1 MRRAAAR
8 LREQRQGGWHKPDSP
23 IPKSR
28 LPIPEVQGIPLLRDL
43 VILVAVAIPV
53 VLLMHRLRLP
63 TIIGFLVSGVALG
76 PSALGVIR
84 QVESVSVLAEIGVVL
99 LLFSIGLELSLSRV
113 IRLGRLVLMAG
124 ALQMALTVVA
134 AGVVAA
140 IVGEG
145 LRRAVVWGALVAL
158 SSTAVVLKLY
168 QDRGEL
174 DAAHGRVV
182 VAILLFQDLCVVPL
196 MLLLP
201 LLAGEAGGPGTT
213 LTRTVTSVVVVTV
226 LIGAGRWIVPWV
238 LARVASVRVQ
248 ELFTLSVVGIGLG
261 AAFVTSAFG
270 LSLALGAFLAGL
282 IIAESEYGLQALS
295 DMLPF
300 RDAFTGIF
308 FTSVGMLL
316 DVRYVAQHPFLV
328 AGVTLGLLILKFVC
342 GYVAVRVVRR
352 STRVGL
358 MSGLALAQVGE
369 FSFVLAGSALA
380 LGLLDADRYQ
390 LFLGSSVLTMVAAPF
405 MVRAADAWSEWFLSR
420 RGRGAPTMEW
430 STREARAATS
440 FKDHVIIVGY
450 GLNGRNL
457 ARALKGADIR
467 YVVLEEN
474 AQVARRARMER
485 EDVVFGDG
493 TRAEVLHRVG
503 AARARAIVFAIGSLG
518 ETRRGVSNARR
529 LSATAQIVARTR
541 YVKEVEELQQLG
553 ANTVVPEEFETSIEL
568 FTRVLE
574 LYGVSSPEIR
584 RRASE
589 LRRDMYSF
597 LRDVGTAPSRTQSSL
612 TRLTAHLE
620 FDDIAVRPGCAAAG
634 MRVGELQLRATG
646 AHLVAVLRQGQA
658 HYAPDDAFVVQADD
672 RVVIVGDG
680 ESLARAALL
689 FAAQPSATV

>member
-1 MRRAAAR
+1 M
-8 LREQRQGGWHKPDSP
+8 H
-23 IPKSR
+23 
-28 LPIPEVQGIPLLRDL
+28 GIPLLRDL
-43 VILVAVAIPV
+43 VVLVAVAIPV

-63 TIIGFLVSGVALG
+63 TIIGFLVSGVAVG
-76 PSALGVIR
+76 PSALGLVR
-84 QVESVSVLAEIGVVL
+84 QVDDVSVLAEIGVVL

-124 ALQMALTVVA
+124 ALQMALTVIAAGIVA
-134 AGVVAA
+134 AL
-140 IVGEG
+140 VGEG
-145 LRRAVVWGALVAL
+145 LRRAAVWGILVAL

-168 QDRGEL
+168 QERGEL

-182 VAILLFQDLCVVPL
+182 IAILLFQDLCVVPL

-201 LLAGEAGGPGTT
+201 LLAGDAGGQGNT
-213 LTRTVTSVVVVTV
+213 LTRTLTSVIVVMV
-226 LIGAGRWIVPWV
+226 LVGTGRWIVPWT
-238 LARVASVRVQ
+238 LSRVASVRMQ

-316 DVRYVAQHPFLV
+316 DVRYVAQHPILV
-328 AGVTLGLLILKFVC
+328 AGVTLGLLALKFTC
-342 GYVAVRVVRR
+342 GYTAVRIVRR

-358 MSGLALAQVGE
+358 MSGLGLAQIGE
-369 FSFVLAGSALA
+369 FSFVLVGSALT
-380 LGLLDADRYQ
+380 LGLFDADRYQ

-405 MVRAADAWSEWFLSR
+405 LVRAADAASDWYLSR
-420 RGRGAPTMEW
+420 RPAPTMEW
-430 STREARAATS
+430 STREARAVTAY
-440 FKDHVIIVGY
+440 KEHVIIVGY

-457 ARALKGADIR
+457 ARALRGADIR

-474 AQVARRARMER
+474 AQVVRRARMER

-503 AARARAIVFAIGSLG
+503 AERARAIVFAIGSLG
-518 ETRRGVSNARR
+518 ETRRGVANARR
-529 LSATAQIVARTR
+529 LNGTAQILARTR

-553 ANTVVPEEFETSIEL
+553 ANSVVPEEFETSIEL

-574 LYGVSSPEIR
+574 LYGVSSLQIR
-584 RRASE
+584 RRAAE

-597 LRDVGTAPSRTQSSL
+597 LREVGTAPSRTQAALS
-612 TRLTAHLE
+612 RLTAHLE
-620 FDDIAVRPGCAAAG
+620 FDDIAVRAG
-634 MRVGELQLRATG
+634 SPVTGHRIDELQVRERSG
-646 AHLVAVLRQGQA
+646 AHLVAVLRDGQA
-658 HYAPDDAFVVQADD
+658 HYAPDESFVIQEGD
-672 RVVIVGDG
+672 RVVLVGDG
-680 ESLARAALL
+680 DALGRAAQL
-689 FAAQPSATV
+689 FLRQAPIQT

>member
-1 MRRAAAR
+1 M
-8 LREQRQGGWHKPDSP
+8 H
-23 IPKSR
+23 
-28 LPIPEVQGIPLLRDL
+28 GIPLLRDL
-43 VILVAVAIPV
+43 VVLVAVAIPV

-63 TIIGFLVSGVALG
+63 SIVGFLVSGVAVG
-76 PSALGVIR
+76 PSALGLVR
-84 QVESVSVLAEIGVVL
+84 QVDDVSILAEIGVVL

-113 IRLGRLVLMAG
+113 IRMGRLVLMAG
-124 ALQMALTVVA
+124 ALQMALAVA
-134 AGVVAA
+134 GVGVVAM
-140 IVGEG
+140 IVGEDP
-145 LRRAVVWGALVAL
+145 RRALVWGVLVAL

-168 QDRGEL
+168 QERGEL

-201 LLAGEAGGPGTT
+201 LLAGEAAGPGTT
-213 LTRTVTSVVVVTV
+213 LTRVVTSVIVVTV
-226 LIGAGRWIVPWV
+226 LIGAGRWLVPWA
-238 LARVASVRVQ
+238 LERVASIRVQ

-270 LSLALGAFLAGL
+270 LSLALGAFIAGL

-316 DVRYVAQHPFLV
+316 DVRYVARHPFLV
-328 AGVTLGLLILKFVC
+328 VGVTLGLLVLKFAS
-342 GYVAVRVVRR
+342 GYTAVRIVRR

-358 MSGLALAQVGE
+358 MSGLGLAQIGE
-369 FSFVLAGSALA
+369 FSFVLAGSALT

-390 LFLGSSVLTMVAAPF
+390 LFLGSSVLTMLAAPF
-405 MVRAADAWSEWFLSR
+405 LVRAADAASEWFLSR
-420 RGRGAPTMEW
+420 RAAPTMEW
-430 STREARAATS
+430 STREARAVTGYRE
-440 FKDHVIIVGY
+440 HVIIVGY

-457 ARALKGADIR
+457 SRALRGADIR

-474 AQVARRARMER
+474 AQVVRRARMER

-503 AARARAIVFAIGSLG
+503 AERARAIVFAIGSLG
-518 ETRRGVSNARR
+518 ETRRGVANARR
-529 LSATAQIVARTR
+529 LNPTAQIVARTR

-553 ANTVVPEEFETSIEL
+553 ANSVVPEEFETSIEL

-574 LYGVSSPEIR
+574 LYGVSTLEIR
-584 RRASE
+584 RRAGE

-597 LRDVGTAPSRTQSSL
+597 LREVGTSPSRTQAALS
-612 TRLTAHLE
+612 RLTAHLE
-620 FDDIAVRPGCAAAG
+620 FDDIAVRAG
-634 MRVGELQLRATG
+634 SPVTGMHIGELQLREQSG
-646 AHLVAVLRQGQA
+646 AHLVAVLRDGQA
-658 HYAPDDAFVVQADD
+658 HYAPDAAFVLQEGD
-672 RVVIVGDG
+672 RVVLVGDG
-680 ESLARAALL
+680 DALARAAQL
-689 FAAQPSATV
+689 FKRQLPAKL

>member
-1 MRRAAAR
+1 V
-8 LREQRQGGWHKPDSP
+8 H
-23 IPKSR
+23 
-28 LPIPEVQGIPLLRDL
+28 GIPLLRDL
-43 VILVAVAIPV
+43 VVLVAVAIPV

-63 TIIGFLVSGVALG
+63 SIVGFLVSGVAVG
-76 PSALGVIR
+76 PSALGLVR
-84 QVESVSVLAEIGVVL
+84 QVDDVSILAEIGVVL

-113 IRLGRLVLMAG
+113 IRMGRLVLMAG
-124 ALQMALTVVA
+124 ALQMALAVA
-134 AGVVAA
+134 GVGVVAM

-145 LRRAVVWGALVAL
+145 PRRALVWGVLVAL

-168 QDRGEL
+168 QERGEL

-201 LLAGEAGGPGTT
+201 LLAGETAGPGAT
-213 LTRTVTSVVVVTV
+213 LTRVVTSVIVVTV
-226 LIGAGRWIVPWV
+226 LIGAGRWLVPWA
-238 LARVASVRVQ
+238 LARVASIRVQ

-270 LSLALGAFLAGL
+270 LSLALGAFIAGL

-316 DVRYVAQHPFLV
+316 DVRYVARHPFLV
-328 AGVTLGLLILKFVC
+328 VGVTLGLLVLKFAS
-342 GYVAVRVVRR
+342 GYTAVRIVRR

-358 MSGLALAQVGE
+358 MSGLGLAQIGE
-369 FSFVLAGSALA
+369 FSFVLAGSALT

-390 LFLGSSVLTMVAAPF
+390 LFLGSSVLTMLAAPF
-405 MVRAADAWSEWFLSR
+405 LVRAADAASEWFLSR
-420 RGRGAPTMEW
+420 RAAPTMEW
-430 STREARAATS
+430 STREARAVTGYRE
-440 FKDHVIIVGY
+440 HVIIVGY

-457 ARALKGADIR
+457 SRALRGADIR

-474 AQVARRARMER
+474 AQVVRRARMER

-503 AARARAIVFAIGSLG
+503 ADRARAIVFAIGSLG
-518 ETRRGVSNARR
+518 ETRRGVANARR
-529 LSATAQIVARTR
+529 LNPTAQIVARTR

-574 LYGVSSPEIR
+574 LYGVSSLEIR
-584 RRASE
+584 RRAGE

-597 LRDVGTAPSRTQSSL
+597 LREVGTAPSRTQSSL
-612 TRLTAHLE
+612 SRLTAHLE
-620 FDDIAVRPGCAAAG
+620 FDDIGVRPGSPVAG
-634 MRVGELQLRATG
+634 SHIGELQLRERSG
-646 AHLVAVLRQGQA
+646 AHLVAVLRDGQA
-658 HYAPDDAFVVQADD
+658 HYAPDESFLLQEGD
-672 RVVIVGDG
+672 RVVLVGDG
-680 ESLARAALL
+680 DALTRAAQL
-689 FAAQPSATV
+689 FKRQIPAQL

>member
-1 MRRAAAR
+1 
-8 LREQRQGGWHKPDSP
+8 
-23 IPKSR
+23 
-28 LPIPEVQGIPLLRDL
+28 IPLLRDL
-43 VILVAVAIPV
+43 VVLVAVAIPV

-63 TIIGFLVSGVALG
+63 SIVGFLVSGVAVG
-76 PSALGVIR
+76 PSALGLVR
-84 QVESVSVLAEIGVVL
+84 QVDDVSILAEIGVVL

-124 ALQMALTVVA
+124 ALQMALTVAGV
-134 AGVVAA
+134 GVVAM
-140 IVGEG
+140 IIGEG
-145 LRRAVVWGALVAL
+145 PRRALVWGVLVAL

-168 QDRGEL
+168 QERGEL

-201 LLAGEAGGPGTT
+201 LLAGDTAGPGTT
-213 LTRTVTSVVVVTV
+213 LTRVVTSVIVVTV
-226 LIGAGRWIVPWV
+226 LIGAGRLLVPWA
-238 LARVASVRVQ
+238 LARVASIRVQ

-270 LSLALGAFLAGL
+270 LSLALGAFIAGL

-316 DVRYVAQHPFLV
+316 DVRYVARHPFLV
-328 AGVTLGLLILKFVC
+328 VGVTLGLLVLKFAS
-342 GYVAVRVVRR
+342 GYTAVRIVRR

-358 MSGLALAQVGE
+358 MSGLGLAQIGE
-369 FSFVLAGSALA
+369 FSFVLAGSALT

-390 LFLGSSVLTMVAAPF
+390 LFLGSSVLTMLAAPF
-405 MVRAADAWSEWFLSR
+405 LVRAADAASEWFLSR
-420 RGRGAPTMEW
+420 RAAPTMEW
-430 STREARAATS
+430 STREARAVTGYRE
-440 FKDHVIIVGY
+440 HVIIVGY

-457 ARALKGADIR
+457 SRALRGADIR

-474 AQVARRARMER
+474 AQVVRRARMER

-503 AARARAIVFAIGSLG
+503 AERARAIVFAIGSLG
-518 ETRRGVSNARR
+518 ETRRGVANARR
-529 LSATAQIVARTR
+529 LNPTAQILARTR

-553 ANTVVPEEFETSIEL
+553 ANSVVPEEFETSIEL

-574 LYGVSSPEIR
+574 LYGQSGPEIR
-584 RRASE
+584 RRAGE

-597 LRDVGTAPSRTQSSL
+597 LREVGTAPSHTQASL

-620 FDDIAVRPGCAAAG
+620 FDDIGVRAG
-634 MRVGELQLRATG
+634 SPVTGSRVGELQLRERSG
-646 AHLVAVLRQGQA
+646 AHLVAVLRDGQA
-658 HYAPDDAFVVQADD
+658 HYAPDDSFVIQEGD
-672 RVVIVGDG
+672 RVVLVGDG
-680 ESLARAALL
+680 DALARAARLL
-689 FAAQPSATV
+689 QRQVPAK

>member
-1 MRRAAAR
+1 M
-8 LREQRQGGWHKPDSP
+8 H
-23 IPKSR
+23 
-28 LPIPEVQGIPLLRDL
+28 GIPLLRDL
-43 VILVAVAIPV
+43 VVLVGVAIPV

-63 TIIGFLVSGVALG
+63 TIVGFLISGVALG

-84 QVESVSVLAEIGVVL
+84 QVDDVAVLAEIGVVL

-113 IRLGRLVLMAG
+113 IRMGRLVLMAG
-124 ALQMALTVVA
+124 ALQMALTMVG
-134 AGVVAA
+134 AGVVAML
-140 IVGEG
+140 VGEG
-145 LRRAVVWGALVAL
+145 PRRAVVWGALIAL

-168 QDRGEL
+168 QERGEL

-201 LLAGEAGGPGTT
+201 LLAGESGGPGAT
-213 LTRTVTSVVVVTV
+213 LTRVATSVVVVTV
-226 LIGAGRWIVPWV
+226 LTGAGRWIVPWA

-316 DVRYVAQHPFLV
+316 DVRYVARHPFLV
-328 AGVTLGLLILKFVC
+328 AGVTLGLLVLKFVA
-342 GYVAVRVVRR
+342 GYTAVRIVRR
-352 STRVGL
+352 STRIGF

-405 MVRAADAWSEWFLSR
+405 LVRAADAASEWFLSR
-420 RGRGAPTMEW
+420 RAAPTMEW
-430 STREARAATS
+430 STREARAVTALRE
-440 FKDHVIIVGY
+440 HVIIVGY

-503 AARARAIVFAIGSLG
+503 ADRARAIVFAIGSLG
-518 ETRRGVSNARR
+518 ETRRGVANARR
-529 LSATAQIVARTR
+529 LNATAQILARTR

-553 ANTVVPEEFETSIEL
+553 ANSVVPEEFETSIEL

-574 LYGVSSPEIR
+574 LYGVSTLEIR
-584 RRASE
+584 RRAGE

-597 LRDVGTAPSRTQSSL
+597 LRDVGTSPSRTQASL
-612 TRLTAHLE
+612 SRLTAHLE
-620 FDDIAVRPGCAAAG
+620 FDDIPVRPGSPAAG
-634 MRVGELQLRATG
+634 SPIGELQLRDRLG
-646 AHLVAVLRQGQA
+646 AHLVAVLRDGQA
-658 HYAPDDAFVVQADD
+658 HYAPDDSFVMQEGD
-672 RVVIVGDG
+672 RVVLVGDG
-680 ESLARAALL
+680 DALAQAAEMFRRQLP
-689 FAAQPSATV
+689 ARQ

>member
-1 MRRAAAR
+1 V
-8 LREQRQGGWHKPDSP
+8 H
-23 IPKSR
+23 
-28 LPIPEVQGIPLLRDL
+28 GIPLLRDL
-43 VILVAVAIPV
+43 VVLVAVAIPV

-63 TIIGFLVSGVALG
+63 SIVGFLVSGVAVG
-76 PSALGVIR
+76 PSALGLVR
-84 QVESVSVLAEIGVVL
+84 QVDDVSILAEIGVVL

-113 IRLGRLVLMAG
+113 IRMGRLVLMAG
-124 ALQMALTVVA
+124 ALQMALAVA
-134 AGVVAA
+134 GVGVVAM
-140 IVGEG
+140 IVREG
-145 LRRAVVWGALVAL
+145 PRRALVWGVLVAL

-168 QDRGEL
+168 QERGEL

-201 LLAGEAGGPGTT
+201 LLAGEGAGPGTT
-213 LTRTVTSVVVVTV
+213 LTRVVTSVIVVTV
-226 LIGAGRWIVPWV
+226 LIGAGRWLVPWA
-238 LARVASVRVQ
+238 LERVASIRVQ

-270 LSLALGAFLAGL
+270 LSLALGAFIAGL

-316 DVRYVAQHPFLV
+316 DVRYVARHPFLV
-328 AGVTLGLLILKFVC
+328 VGVTLGLLVLKFAS
-342 GYVAVRVVRR
+342 GYTAVRIVRR

-358 MSGLALAQVGE
+358 MSGLGLAQIGE
-369 FSFVLAGSALA
+369 FSFVLAGSALT

-390 LFLGSSVLTMVAAPF
+390 LFLGSSVLTMLAAPF
-405 MVRAADAWSEWFLSR
+405 LVRAADAASEWFLSR
-420 RGRGAPTMEW
+420 RAAPTMEW
-430 STREARAATS
+430 STREARAVTGYRE
-440 FKDHVIIVGY
+440 HVIIVGY

-457 ARALKGADIR
+457 SRALRGADIR

-474 AQVARRARMER
+474 AQVVRRARMER

-503 AARARAIVFAIGSLG
+503 AERARAIVFAIGSLG
-518 ETRRGVSNARR
+518 ETRRGVANARR
-529 LSATAQIVARTR
+529 LNPTAQIVARTR

-553 ANTVVPEEFETSIEL
+553 ANSVVPEEFETSIEL

-574 LYGVSSPEIR
+574 LYGVSTLEIR
-584 RRASE
+584 RRAGE

-597 LRDVGTAPSRTQSSL
+597 LREVGTSPSRTQAALS
-612 TRLTAHLE
+612 RLTAHLE
-620 FDDIAVRPGCAAAG
+620 FDDIAVRAG
-634 MRVGELQLRATG
+634 SPVTGMHIGELQLREQSG
-646 AHLVAVLRQGQA
+646 AHLVAVLRDGQA
-658 HYAPDDAFVVQADD
+658 HYAPDAAFVLQEGD
-672 RVVIVGDG
+672 RVVLVGDG
-680 ESLARAALL
+680 DALARAAQL
-689 FAAQPSATV
+689 FKRQLPAKL

>member
-1 MRRAAAR
+1 
-8 LREQRQGGWHKPDSP
+8 
-23 IPKSR
+23 
-28 LPIPEVQGIPLLRDL
+28 
-43 VILVAVAIPV
+43 
-53 VLLMHRLRLP
+53 MHRLRLP

-84 QVESVSVLAEIGVVL
+84 RVDDVAVLAEIGVVL

-113 IRLGRLVLMAG
+113 IRMGRLVLMAG

-201 LLAGEAGGPGTT
+201 LLAGDASGPGTT
-213 LTRTVTSVVVVTV
+213 LTRTVTSVIVVTV
-226 LIGAGRWIVPWV
+226 LVGAGRWIVPWA

-328 AGVTLGLLILKFVC
+328 AGVTLGLLILKFAC
-342 GYVAVRVVRR
+342 GYAAVRVVRR
-352 STRVGL
+352 STRVGF
-358 MSGLALAQVGE
+358 MSGLALAPIGE

-380 LGLLDADRYQ
+380 LGLMDADRYQ

-420 RGRGAPTMEW
+420 RGAPTMEW
-430 STREARAATS
+430 STREARAVTA

-474 AQVARRARMER
+474 AQVVRRARMER

-553 ANTVVPEEFETSIEL
+553 ANSVVPEEFETSIEI

-584 RRASE
+584 RHASE

-597 LRDVGTAPSRTQSSL
+597 LREVGTAPSRIQASA
-612 TRLTAHLE
+612 TRLAAHLE

-634 MRVGELQLRATG
+634 MRVGDLQLRATG
-646 AHLVAVLRQGQA
+646 AHLVAVLREGQA
-658 HYAPDDAFVVQADD
+658 HYAPDDAFVVQAGD

-680 ESLARAALL
+680 ESLARAATL
-689 FAAQPSATV
+689 FAAQPSATA

>member
-1 MRRAAAR
+1 
-8 LREQRQGGWHKPDSP
+8 LH
-23 IPKSR
+23 
-28 LPIPEVQGIPLLRDL
+28 GIPLLRDL
-43 VILVAVAIPV
+43 VVLVAVAIPV

-63 TIIGFLVSGVALG
+63 TIIGFLVSGVAVG
-76 PSALGVIR
+76 PSALGLVR
-84 QVESVSVLAEIGVVL
+84 QVENVSVLAEIGVVL

-113 IRLGRLVLMAG
+113 IRMGRLVLMAG
-124 ALQMALTVVA
+124 ALQMTLTVIAV
-134 AGVVAA
+134 GVVAMIA
-140 IVGEG
+140 GEG
-145 LRRAVVWGALVAL
+145 PRHAAVWGILVAL

-168 QDRGEL
+168 QERGEL

-196 MLLLP
+196 MLFLP
-201 LLAGEAGGPGTT
+201 LLAGDAGGPVTT
-213 LTRTVTSVVVVTV
+213 LTRTLMSIVVVTV
-226 LIGAGRWIVPWV
+226 LVGAGRWIVPWT

-316 DVRYVAQHPFLV
+316 DVRYVARHPLMV
-328 AGVTLGLLILKFVC
+328 LGVTLGLLLLKFIC
-342 GYVAVRVVRR
+342 GYGAVRFVRR
-352 STRVGL
+352 STRVGI
-358 MSGLALAQVGE
+358 MSGLGLAQIGE
-369 FSFVLAGSALA
+369 FSFVLASSALA
-380 LGLLDADRYQ
+380 LSLFDADRYQ

-405 MVRAADAWSEWFLSR
+405 LVRAADSLSEWYLSR
-420 RGRGAPTMEW
+420 RAAPTMEW
-430 STREARAATS
+430 STREARAIGLH
-440 FKDHVIIVGY
+440 KEHVIIVGY

-457 ARALKGADIR
+457 ARALRGANIP

-474 AQVARRARMER
+474 AQVVRRARMER

-503 AARARAIVFAIGSLG
+503 AERARAIVFAIASLG

-529 LSATAQIVARTR
+529 LNTTAQVIARTR
-541 YVKEVEELQQLG
+541 YVKEVEELKQLG
-553 ANTVVPEEFETSIEL
+553 ANSVVPEEFETSIEL

-574 LYGVSSPEIR
+574 LYGVRSLEIR
-584 RRASE
+584 RLASE

-597 LRDVGTAPSRTQSSL
+597 LRDVGAGPSRTQTSL
-612 TRLTAHLE
+612 TRLTAQLE
-620 FDDIAVRPGCAAAG
+620 FDDIAI
-634 MRVGELQLRATG
+634 RVGSPATGMTLGELKVRARSG
-646 AHLVAVLRQGQA
+646 AHLVAVLRAGQA
-658 HYAPDDAFVVQADD
+658 VYAPDDAFVIEEGD
-672 RVVIVGDG
+672 RVVLVGDS
-680 ESLARAALL
+680 EALKRAAEL
-689 FAAQPSATV
+689 FLRQVPATR

>member
-1 MRRAAAR
+1 V
-8 LREQRQGGWHKPDSP
+8 H
-23 IPKSR
+23 
-28 LPIPEVQGIPLLRDL
+28 GIPLLRDL
-43 VILVAVAIPV
+43 VVLVAVAIPV

-63 TIIGFLVSGVALG
+63 SIVGFLVSGVAVG
-76 PSALGVIR
+76 PSALGLVR
-84 QVESVSVLAEIGVVL
+84 QVDDVSILAEIGVVL

-113 IRLGRLVLMAG
+113 IRMGRLVLMAG
-124 ALQMALTVVA
+124 ALQMALAVA
-134 AGVVAA
+134 GVGVVAM
-140 IVGEG
+140 IVGEDP
-145 LRRAVVWGALVAL
+145 RRALVWGVLVAL

-168 QDRGEL
+168 QERGEL

-201 LLAGEAGGPGTT
+201 LLAGEAAGPGTT
-213 LTRTVTSVVVVTV
+213 LTRVVTSVIVVTV
-226 LIGAGRWIVPWV
+226 LIGAGRWLVPWA
-238 LARVASVRVQ
+238 LERVASIRVQ

-270 LSLALGAFLAGL
+270 LSLALGAFIAGL

-316 DVRYVAQHPFLV
+316 DVRYVARHPFLV
-328 AGVTLGLLILKFVC
+328 VGVTLGLLVLKFAS
-342 GYVAVRVVRR
+342 GYTAVRIVRR

-358 MSGLALAQVGE
+358 MSGLGLAQIGE
-369 FSFVLAGSALA
+369 FSFVLAGSALT

-390 LFLGSSVLTMVAAPF
+390 LFLGSSVLTMLAAPF
-405 MVRAADAWSEWFLSR
+405 LVRAADAASEWFLSR
-420 RGRGAPTMEW
+420 RAAPTMEW
-430 STREARAATS
+430 STREARAVTGYRE
-440 FKDHVIIVGY
+440 HVIIVGY

-457 ARALKGADIR
+457 SRALRGADIR

-474 AQVARRARMER
+474 AQVVRRARMER

-503 AARARAIVFAIGSLG
+503 AERARAIVFAIGSLG
-518 ETRRGVSNARR
+518 ETRRGVANARR
-529 LSATAQIVARTR
+529 LNPTAQIVARTR

-553 ANTVVPEEFETSIEL
+553 ANSVVPEEFETSIEL

-574 LYGVSSPEIR
+574 LYGVSTLEIR
-584 RRASE
+584 RRAGE

-597 LRDVGTAPSRTQSSL
+597 LREVGTSPSRTQAALS
-612 TRLTAHLE
+612 RLTAHLE
-620 FDDIAVRPGCAAAG
+620 FDDIAVRAG
-634 MRVGELQLRATG
+634 SPVTGMHIGELQLREQSG
-646 AHLVAVLRQGQA
+646 AHLVAVLRDGQA
-658 HYAPDDAFVVQADD
+658 HYAPDAAFVLQEGD
-672 RVVIVGDG
+672 RVVLVGDG
-680 ESLARAALL
+680 DALARAAQL
-689 FAAQPSATV
+689 FKRQLPAKL